1 MDPITL
7 ANSTANLS
15 IKGNTAS
22 IKVKKIDVDTNE
34 PIPNTIFQLSREDG
48 TVIGTATTDSTGTV
62 IFTDL
67 YQGTYNLKEIQN
79 NDNYVLSSEITKVIA
94 EYNKTTETQVTNE
107 KKKGQVRVIKVDKDN
122 NEIRL
127 ANVEFNVIDSK
138 GNVVD
143 KLITNVNG
151 EAISKRLP
159 VNESYIL
166 QETSTLE
173 NYVLNEEKVTVILKD
188 NQITDTILSN
198 EKKKGQIKVVKIDE
212 DYNEI
217 KLPNVEFEVFN
228 SKSEIVDKLITDA
241 NGEAVSKMLP
251 IDDTYTVREKKTLI
265 NYILNNETKTVILKQ
280 NQISSIEFGNKHKEG
295 NLQIYK
301 VDKDNNKIGLGNI
314 EFDLYSE
321 EFKKVIGT
329 YTTDV
334 NGELFIK
341 NLRIGN
347 YKLIE
352 KITNKWYNLNEE
364 ATEIKIDWGK
374 VTNTTVENELKKGQ
388 VKVIKRD
395 FDNNE
400 ITLEGVEFDVL
411 DEKGTVL
418 ETIITDE
425 NGEAFTSKY
434 PVRDYEK
441 LIIREVETL
450 KDYVLQEV
458 PQTIELKANE
468 ITTAE
473 FTNELKKGQIKVI
486 KIDKDNNE
494 IKLQGVKFN
503 IYDNEN
509 NLIQTIVTDKNGE
522 AITDR
527 LPINK
532 TYTVKEI
539 ETNKNYV
546 LNENTVTVV
555 LKQDEIKDIIVE
567 NEKKKGQI
575 QVIKIDTDNNEIYIP
590 DVIFE
595 VYNSKNEVVDTITTD
610 KEGKAITKRLPIDDE
625 YTVKEIISNEAY
637 VLTEEIQTVVL
648 EEDEIKNLTFEN
660 TKKYGQLKITKLSSK
675 YSKILDLPANTPI
688 ANTKFLVVNEKGEAM
703 GIYTTDET
711 GSILTEKLAYGKYTV
726 YEYEVPEHFLKDA
739 EPQEISITEDN
750 QVMKLTFKNSPK
762 EPELPKT
769 GF

>member
-122 NEIRL
+122 
-127 ANVEFNVIDSK
+127 
-138 GNVVD
+138 
-143 KLITNVNG
+143 
-151 EAISKRLP
+151 
-159 VNESYIL
+159 
-166 QETSTLE
+166 
-173 NYVLNEEKVTVILKD
+173 
-188 NQITDTILSN
+188 
-198 EKKKGQIKVVKIDE
+198 
-212 DYNEI
+212 NEI

-769 GF
+769 RF